1 MAHPAYEDGN
11 IFEKILNG
19 QIPCHKIFE
28 TEHTLAILDAFP
40 VVDGHALLL
49 PKVRVA
55 SVLDMT
61 ADVAAAY
68 LAELPRLARAVQRAT
83 NAPAVNIVQNSGK
96 EAGQALSDHRAPPR
110 RSIIPPAMRLPRPR
124 AFSRASRWSSTA
136 TST

>member
-1 MAHPAYEDGN
+1 MTHPAYEDGN

-40 VVDGHALLL
+40 VADGHALLL

-55 SVLDMT
+55 SVLNMT

-68 LAELPRLARAVQRAT
+68 LAELPRLARAVQRAVG
-83 NAPAVNIVQNSGK
+83 P
-96 EAGQALSDHRAPPR
+96 
-110 RSIIPPAMRLPRPR
+110 
-124 AFSRASRWSSTA
+124 
-136 TST
+136 